1 MKVACLLM
9 AQIALLQLNGER
21 FRTKQPQLMHSQ
33 QAVVREHFKML
44 DTMV

>member
-9 AQIALLQLNGER
+9 AQIALLRLNGER
-21 FRTKQPQLMHSQ
+21 FRTKQPQLMHLQ